1 MSVASPPAER
11 APASTRGAALAR
23 WFGPSDRAPSRG
35 MRVLAVLTAI
45 NTYAIIV
52 MGGVVRTTGSGEG
65 CDAPGD
71 NGWPLC
77 QGRLLP
83 PWQQQ
88 AVIEFTHRWLVAT
101 MTILL
106 IAFSATAL
114 LRYRHHRRLVS
125 GVVAV
130 AVLLVIQIALGAITI
145 QYHLSGSIVMAH
157 LANAEVLLGVLI
169 WTVLQVFDLPA
180 LRGGARMAAATRWMA
195 VATAATFVLV
205 LSGAFVV
212 AQGAGAACN
221 GWPLCGGFALSSSQL
236 ATYNLGHRFVA
247 GVVTVLLG
255 VGVMAAVRA
264 HRGDRAVRI
273 SARLV
278 AALLVAQ
285 VAAGALVVE
294 LNLPP
299 GMRSLHEALAS
310 GLWAVTVLLALLV
323 VPAVR
328 QTASAAAAESR
339 AQSVVA
345 A

>member
-1 MSVASPPAER
+1 VSVASPPAER
-11 APASTRGAALAR
+11 AAASSRGASPPR
-23 WFGPSDRAPSRG
+23 WFGPSDRTPSRG
-35 MRVLAVLTAI
+35 LRVLAVLTAI

-52 MGGVVRTTGSGEG
+52 MGGIVRTTGSGEG

-83 PWQQQ
+83 PWQQH
-88 AVIEFTHRWLVAT
+88 AVIEFTHRWLVAS
-101 MTILL
+101 MTVLL
-106 IAFSATAL
+106 IAFSATVV
-114 LRYRHHRRLVS
+114 LRYRHRRRLVA

-130 AVLLVIQIALGAITI
+130 AVLLVVQIALGAITI

-169 WTVLQVFDLPA
+169 WTVLQVFHLPA
-180 LRGGARMAAATRWMA
+180 LRGGAPGAAATRWMA
-195 VATAATFVLV
+195 VAAAATFVLV

-221 GWPLCGGFALSSSQL
+221 GWPLCGGVTLSGDQL
-236 ATYNLGHRFVA
+236 ATYNLGHSVVA
-247 GVVTVLLG
+247 GAVTVLLG

-273 SARLV
+273 SAGMV
-278 AALLVAQ
+278 GLLLLAQ

-294 LNLPP
+294 LRLPA

-328 QTASAAAAESR
+328 QGSVAAEAR
-339 AQSVVA
+339 LQVA
-345 A
+345 VAS